1 MAYRLVLNDKIIWD
15 NVEFERI
22 LLDGPKNYLP
32 PKVINHDVASIG
44 DWYISIQSTIR
55 SNAIVSEV
63 IDVLTKLRR
72 N

>member
-22 LLDGPKNYLP
+22 LFDGPKNYLS